1 MARIDFLFHV
11 NLLFHASPLGDIS
24 LQWRHYTFNNIKKNT
39 GLPFDSQNIIGQAH
53 KILVHMYDKNL
64 PETPVLSI
72 SEGLDVNNLDRVFI
86 YNKYVKRPLKNR
98 QNEDLNDKW

>member
-1 MARIDFLFHV
+1 
-11 NLLFHASPLGDIS
+11 
-24 LQWRHYTFNNIKKNT
+24 
-39 GLPFDSQNIIGQAH
+39 
-53 KILVHMYDKNL
+53 MYDKNL